1 MSPVTPPL
9 IRCIGGA
16 LMTEAGPITLQS
28 ARLAADW
35 LRSRLAEVSGALEAA
50 ERWRRAAGWDEP
62 DAADARP

>member
-1 MSPVTPPL
+1 
-9 IRCIGGA
+9 
-16 LMTEAGPITLQS
+16 MTEAGPITLQS
-28 ARLAADW
+28 ARVAADW